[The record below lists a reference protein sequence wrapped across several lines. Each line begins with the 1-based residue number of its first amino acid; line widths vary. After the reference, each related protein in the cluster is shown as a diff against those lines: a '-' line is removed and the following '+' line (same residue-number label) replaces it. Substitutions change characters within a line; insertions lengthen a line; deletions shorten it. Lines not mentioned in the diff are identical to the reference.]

1 MNFDKKLEKAILED
15 LEARKARARFYD
27 TPEEHASVAELEKEL
42 EFYKCGQNGNVPG
55 LWLIRYCEEDG
66 E

>member
-1 MNFDKKLEKAILED
+1 MKFDKKLEKAIYDD
-15 LEARKARARFYD
+15 LEARKDRAEFHGIEND
-27 TPEEHASVAELEKEL
+27 KDVAELEKEL

-55 LWLIRYCEEDG
+55 LWLIRYCEEDA

>member
-42 EFYKCGQNGNVPG
+42 TFFKAGFVKRVPAE
-55 LWLIRYCEEDG
+55 WIARYCEEDA